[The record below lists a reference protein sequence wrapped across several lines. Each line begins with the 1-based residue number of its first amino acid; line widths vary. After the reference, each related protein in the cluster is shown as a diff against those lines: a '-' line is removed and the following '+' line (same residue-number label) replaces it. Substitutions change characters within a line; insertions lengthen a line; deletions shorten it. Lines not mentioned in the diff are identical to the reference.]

1 MNWLF
6 FSIATALLW
15 GTAELFYKKGAQPD
29 EKYSHL
35 KISVWVGVVMGAH
48 AIYTLLT
55 QDIGYNPANLLI
67 YLPVSLFYIFSMTFS
82 YFGMRFLEESISD
95 PIENTAGVIC
105 VLLFAIF
112 MGDEFSALT
121 WIAVAVITLGVVGV
135 SYIENRGET
144 PRKKLL
150 GKKLAIVAFCMPF
163 VYALLD
169 AFGTFLD
176 DAFFLV
182 EDIANAPFVDVTEET
197 IEAVA
202 NPSYEL
208 PFALFALFMGDEFS
222 WLTWLSVG
230 VITVGV
236 VGVSYLENHG
246 ETTRKKNYGKALAII
261 SFCMPFV
268 YALLDA
274 FGTFLDDAFFLIEDV
289 ASSPLVDVT
298 EETIEAVANTSYE
311 LTFALFALCLFIF
324 MKSKKVK
331 FGSVPQHKDK
341 ILAAVFETAGQFTY
355 VYALG
360 GVDAVAAPILS
371 SVCVVSLLLSRIFLK
386 EKLSWKTYAF
396 IAVVI
401 VGILLLAVSEEL

>member
-1 MNWLF
+1 MSWLF

-15 GTAELFYKKGAQPD
+15 GTAELFYKKGALPN

-35 KISVWVGVVMGAH
+35 KICVWVGVVMGAH
-48 AIYTLLT
+48 ALFTLLT
-55 QDIGYNPANLLI
+55 QDIGYNPLNLLV
-67 YLPVSLFYIFSMTFS
+67 YLPASLFYIISMASS

-121 WIAVAVITLGVVGV
+121 WIAVGVITVGVVGV
-135 SYIENRGET
+135 SYLENKGET
-144 PRKKLL
+144 TRKKTY
-150 GKKLAIVAFCMPF
+150 GKALAVISFCMPF
-163 VYALLD
+163 LYALLD

-182 EDIANAPFVDVTEET
+182 EDI
-197 IEAVA
+197 
-202 NPSYEL
+202 S
-208 PFALFALFMGDEFS
+208 
-222 WLTWLSVG
+222 
-230 VITVGV
+230 
-236 VGVSYLENHG
+236 
-246 ETTRKKNYGKALAII
+246 TT
-261 SFCMPFV
+261 
-268 YALLDA
+268 
-274 FGTFLDDAFFLIEDV
+274 
-289 ASSPLVDVT
+289 PLVDVT

-311 LTFALFALCLFIF
+311 LTFAFFALCLFIF
-324 MKSKKVK
+324 MKAKKVK
-331 FGSVPQHKDK
+331 FGPVPQHKDK
-341 ILAAVFETAGQFTY
+341 IFAAVFETAGQFTY

-371 SVCVVSLLLSRIFLK
+371 SVCVVSLLLSRIILK
-386 EKLSWKTYAF
+386 EKLTWKTYAF

>member
-1 MNWLF
+1 MSWLF

-15 GTAELFYKKGAQPD
+15 GTAELFYKKGAVET

-35 KISVWVGVVMGAH
+35 KICVWVGVVMGIH
-48 AIYTLLT
+48 AIFTLLT
-55 QDIGYNPANLLI
+55 QDIGYNPVNLLV
-67 YLPVSLFYIFSMTFS
+67 YLPVSLFYIISMAFS

-112 MGDEFSALT
+112 MGDEFSVLT
-121 WIAVAVITLGVVGV
+121 WVA
-135 SYIENRGET
+135 
-144 PRKKLL
+144 
-150 GKKLAIVAFCMPF
+150 
-163 VYALLD
+163 
-169 AFGTFLD
+169 
-176 DAFFLV
+176 
-182 EDIANAPFVDVTEET
+182 
-197 IEAVA
+197 
-202 NPSYEL
+202 
-208 PFALFALFMGDEFS
+208 
-222 WLTWLSVG
+222 VG

-246 ETTRKKNYGKALAII
+246 ETQRKKHLGKKLAII
-261 SFCMPFV
+261 SFCMPFL

-289 ASSPLVDVT
+289 AASPLVDVT

-311 LTFALFALCLFIF
+311 LTFALFALGLFIF
-324 MKSKKVK
+324 MKAKKVK
-331 FGSVPQHKDK
+331 FGPVKQHKDK

-360 GVDAVAAPILS
+360 GQDAIAAPILS

-386 EKLSWKTYAF
+386 EKLSKKTYAF

>member
-1 MNWLF
+1 MDWLF

-15 GTAELFYKKGAQPD
+15 GTAELFYKKGAQPN

-35 KISVWVGVVMGAH
+35 KICVWVGIVMGLH
-48 AIYTLLT
+48 AVFTLLT
-55 QDIGYNPANLLI
+55 QDIHYNPLNI
-67 YLPVSLFYIFSMTFS
+67 IRYLPVSLFYIISMAFS

-121 WIAVAVITLGVVGV
+121 WIAIAVIAIGVVGV
-135 SYIENRGET
+135 GYLENHGET
-144 PRKKLL
+144 VRKKTL
-150 GKKLAIVAFCMPF
+150 GKKLAVIAFIMPF
-163 VYALLD
+163 VYAFLD

-182 EDIANAPFVDVTEET
+182 EDIAAT
-197 IEAVA
+197 
-202 NPSYEL
+202 
-208 PFALFALFMGDEFS
+208 
-222 WLTWLSVG
+222 
-230 VITVGV
+230 
-236 VGVSYLENHG
+236 
-246 ETTRKKNYGKALAII
+246 
-261 SFCMPFV
+261 
-268 YALLDA
+268 
-274 FGTFLDDAFFLIEDV
+274 
-289 ASSPLVDVT
+289 PLVDVT

-311 LTFALFALCLFIF
+311 LTFALFALILFIF
-324 MKSKKVK
+324 MKSKGVK

-386 EKLSWKTYAF
+386 EKLSWKTYVF
-396 IAVVI
+396 IGIVI
-401 VGILLLAVSEEL
+401 IGILLLAVAEEL

>member
-6 FSIATALLW
+6 FSVATTLLW
-15 GTAELFYKKGAQPD
+15 GTAELFYKKGARPE
-29 EKYSHL
+29 EKFSHL
-35 KISVWVGVVMGAH
+35 KICVWVGVVMGAH
-48 AIYTLLT
+48 AIFTLLT
-55 QDIGYNPANLLI
+55 QDIGYNPVNLLI
-67 YLPVSLFYIFSMTFS
+67 YLPVSLFYIISMAFS

-112 MGDEFSALT
+112 MGDEFSVLT
-121 WIAVAVITLGVVGV
+121 WAAVGVITVGVVGV
-135 SYIENRGET
+135 SYLENHGET
-144 PRKKLL
+144 PRKKSL
-150 GKKLAIVAFCMPF
+150 GKRLAVISFCMPF
-163 VYALLD
+163 LYALLD

-182 EDIANAPFVDVTEET
+182 EDIASAPF
-197 IEAVA
+197 
-202 NPSYEL
+202 
-208 PFALFALFMGDEFS
+208 
-222 WLTWLSVG
+222 
-230 VITVGV
+230 
-236 VGVSYLENHG
+236 
-246 ETTRKKNYGKALAII
+246 
-261 SFCMPFV
+261 
-268 YALLDA
+268 
-274 FGTFLDDAFFLIEDV
+274 
-289 ASSPLVDVT
+289 VDVT

-324 MKSKKVK
+324 MKVKKVE
-331 FGSVPQHKDK
+331 FGPVSQHKDK

-401 VGILLLAVSEEL
+401 VGILLLAVAEEL

>member
-1 MNWLF
+1 MSWLF
-6 FSIATALLW
+6 FSVATALLW
-15 GTAELFYKKGAQPD
+15 GTAELFYKKGAQPN

-48 AIYTLLT
+48 AIFTLLT
-55 QDIGYNPANLLI
+55 QDIGYNPVNLLV
-67 YLPVSLFYIFSMTFS
+67 YLPVSLFYIISMAFS

-105 VLLFAIF
+105 VLLFAII
-112 MGDEFSALT
+112 MGDEFSVLT
-121 WIAVAVITLGVVGV
+121 WVAVGVITVGVVGV
-135 SYIENRGET
+135 SYLENKGET
-144 PRKKLL
+144 PRKKTY
-150 GKKLAIVAFCMPF
+150 GKKLAVVAFIMPF
-163 VYALLD
+163 LYALLD

-202 NPSYEL
+202 N
-208 PFALFALFMGDEFS
+208 
-222 WLTWLSVG
+222 
-230 VITVGV
+230 
-236 VGVSYLENHG
+236 
-246 ETTRKKNYGKALAII
+246 
-261 SFCMPFV
+261 
-268 YALLDA
+268 
-274 FGTFLDDAFFLIEDV
+274 
-289 ASSPLVDVT
+289 
-298 EETIEAVANTSYE
+298 TSYE

-324 MKSKKVK
+324 MKAKKVT
-331 FGSVPQHKDK
+331 FGPIPQHKEK

-396 IAVVI
+396 IGIVI
-401 VGILLLAVSEEL
+401 VGILLLAVAEEL